1 MLAHFRVAASRAL
14 TRSFTSTSI
23 LARNTGSVKFYD
35 TKKGFGFIA
44 PDEEH
49 SHDGDLFF
57 HATSMR
63 GAEMGRYH
71 VIPDETRVEF
81 EIGEDSRGIR
91 AVDVSLLGG
100 DECDVDHDFDPFTSG
115 KRRQNDGW

>member
-1 MLAHFRVAASRAL
+1 MLSHFRAAVSR
-14 TRSFTSTSI
+14 TVVRSYTTTSF

-44 PDEEH
+44 PDEEGTH
-49 SHDGDLFF
+49 EGDLFF

-81 EIGEDSRGIR
+81 EVGEDSRGVR
-91 AVDVSLLGG
+91 AVDVSLPGG
-100 DECDVDHDFDPFTSG
+100 DECEVDHDFDPYVSG
-115 KRRQNDGW
+115 KRRRNDGW